1 MSEQRPFQPGAEP
14 AAPST
19 IASVVVIDP
28 TGVTHLDQALGGGLP
43 RGSLVIIVGPPGSGK
58 TTLANQLAFSAAET
72 GRRAIVLTAL
82 SEPTSKLI
90 AHLRAFDFFDEELI
104 GDSVQFLSLQQF
116 LSGGLDATGDEIV
129 AAARRAR
136 ASFVVLDGFR
146 GLRGADVDPQAAR
159 QFLYDIGA
167 TLSVLGTTTII
178 TSEADPRD
186 PTFFPEATT
195 GDVIVGLR
203 YDLIGVR
210 QVRGLEVIK
219 MRGAAPLPGMHGME
233 LTSAG
238 CVVYPRLEAVV
249 AQQTHGDSVAPE
261 QGRYNASE
269 RQERH
274 DLAESRAAF
283 DLPELDALLHGGL
296 TRGASTLVVGSLG
309 AGKTTLGLHFTLAG
323 PRNGEPTVYVGF
335 RESRAQLLLKADAF
349 GMGEQLGAALATEHM
364 LRLLRWAPVELNP
377 DVVAN
382 LIFEAID
389 EIGARRLVVDSVAE
403 LERAILDLADPHRVD
418 NYLAAIV
425 EALRM
430 RGVTGV
436 FIRELRQS
444 QLPDLDF
451 ADNPISVMAENVL
464 LLRQVERNT
473 GHYRVVSAP
482 KMRFSA
488 HNASALREFRILP
501 SVGIHVLAPAESSS
515 GLLTEIALEEGEA
528 GESAQA
534 PDAVGGEGA
543 QSRRPRN
550 GGAERQQ
557 QTKLDPKQAQQPERP
572 ASDGTTNTSNPA
584 EKPDRSGGFS

>member
-1 MSEQRPFQPGAEP
+1 MSEQGPIRPEAESS
-14 AAPST
+14 ASST
-19 IASVVVIDP
+19 ATTVVALDP
-28 TGVTHLDQALGGGLP
+28 TGAPNLDQALGGGLP
-43 RGSLVIIVGPPGSGK
+43 RGSLVIIVGAPGSGK

-104 GDSVQFLSLQQF
+104 GEAVQFLSLQQF
-116 LSGGLDATGDEIV
+116 LATGLDATGDEIV

-167 TLSVLGTTTII
+167 ALSVLGTTTII

-195 GDVIVGLR
+195 GDVIIGLR

-238 CVVYPRLEAVV
+238 CVIYPRLEAVV
-249 AQQTHGDSVAPE
+249 AQQTHGDSVAPA
-261 QGRYNASE
+261 QGALGAAE
-269 RQERH
+269 RQERR

-283 DLPELDALLHGGL
+283 DLPELDTLLHGGL
-296 TRGASTLVVGSLG
+296 TRGTSTLVVGSLG
-309 AGKTTLGLHFTLAG
+309 AGKTTLGLHFALTG

-335 RESRAQLLLKADAF
+335 RESRAQLLLKADVF
-349 GMGEQLGAALATEHM
+349 GMGEQLRAALAAGDM
-364 LRLLRWAPVELNP
+364 LRLLRWAPVELNL

-382 LIFEAID
+382 LIFQAID

-403 LERAILDLADPHRVD
+403 LERAVSDSADSYRTD
-418 NYLAAIV
+418 DYLAAIV

-436 FIRELRQS
+436 FIREQRQNL
-444 QLPDLDF
+444 LPDLDF
-451 ADNPISVMAENVL
+451 ADHPILVMAENVL
-464 LLRQVERNT
+464 QLRQVERNG
-473 GHYRVVSAP
+473 GHYRVVTVP
-482 KMRFSA
+482 KMRFSS

-501 SVGIHVLAPAESSS
+501 SVGIRVLSPVESSPELLNEITQVDGEWETGAQAQGATGSAEQPQPRRSRNDGAGRQPHTKQQAES
-515 GLLTEIALEEGEA
+515 EGSDTPDDTA
-528 GESAQA
+528 GK
-534 PDAVGGEGA
+534 
-543 QSRRPRN
+543 
-550 GGAERQQ
+550 
-557 QTKLDPKQAQQPERP
+557 T
-572 ASDGTTNTSNPA
+572 
-584 EKPDRSGGFS
+584 DRSGGFS